1 VTHYPIFYTPFIIA
15 AFVFPS
21 ILTICMA
28 LAIYL
33 HFLGDTFYTDDG
45 IRWLWPFSKKYFKI
59 LSDTMEGMHD
69 KDWVLAYR
77 KTPLYK
83 LEWVFFIATLII
95 ITINAYLL
103 FGLVLFIIA
112 IIVSILF
119 AISIRFI
126 ERRMVINIYKKF
138 KEGKIEL
145 NEKNER

>member
-1 VTHYPIFYTPFIIA
+1 
-15 AFVFPS
+15 
-21 ILTICMA
+21 MA

-33 HFLGDTFYTDDG
+33 HFIGDTFYTDDG
-45 IRWLWPFSKKYFKI
+45 IRWLWPFSKKYFKF

-69 KDWVLAYR
+69 KDWVIAYR

-83 LEWVFFIATLII
+83 LEWFFFITTLII
-95 ITINAYLL
+95 VIINAYLL
-103 FGLVLFIIA
+103 FGLILFIIA

-126 ERRMVINIYKKF
+126 EKRMVINIYKKF

-145 NEKNER
+145 NEKNESRIK